1 MDTVYSWEN
10 GCISSTQE
18 YLVTLTGKELE
29 HCQSGTAKGSMEGT
43 FQPVFRIQFIC
54 KLIDQMF
61 AAEDMQICRGIDVL
75 CTPHIGC
82 QSRYSRS
89 IKLVSCP
96 DKHHKALND
105 LQARLDVKRIKYT
118 AIRSTEFTSHAASPY
133 FVLCTPYRADLSRGL
148 GAGWDR
154 RWWWECQ
161 LCDICHQQKRIT
173 HHSLAILRKRV
184 RLNGSRIPI
193 SSRYST
199 NYCS

>member
-1 MDTVYSWEN
+1 MHIYVVLRSIYSV
-10 GCISSTQE
+10 
-18 YLVTLTGKELE
+18 LVTLTGKELE
-29 HCQSGTAKGSMEGT
+29 HCQTAAAKGSMKGT
-43 FQPVFRIQFIC
+43 LQPVLRIQFIC

-133 FVLCTPYRADLSRGL
+133 FVLRTPCRADLSRGL
-148 GAGWDR
+148 ETGWDR
-154 RWWWECQ
+154 R
-161 LCDICHQQKRIT
+161 
-173 HHSLAILRKRV
+173 
-184 RLNGSRIPI
+184 
-193 SSRYST
+193 
-199 NYCS
+199 